1 MKDQVV
7 KKFTELFGDEG
18 DIRTYFAPGRVNL
31 IGEHTDYNGGHVF
44 PCALTMGT
52 YAAARKREDRVLR
65 FYSMNF
71 ENAGVVETSID
82 DLVCKDEA
90 GWTNYPKGV
99 IWAFG
104 EKGYAVPSGMDIVI
118 AGDIPNGSGLSSSAS
133 LEVLTGVV
141 LRDLFGI
148 EVSQVELALIGQ
160 YSENNFNGMNCGI
173 MDQFAS
179 AMGKKDCAIF
189 LNTADL
195 SYEYASVKLEHARI
209 IIANSN
215 VKHNLVGSEYNVR
228 RQQCESALKQLQS
241 VVSIE
246 TLGDLDIE
254 GFEAHKGAIA
264 DPVEQRRAK
273 HAVYE
278 NQRTLDAVKALKEN
292 DIAAFGKL
300 MNDSHVSL
308 RDDYEVSCPEMD
320 ILAEE
325 AWKLPGVLGSRMTGG
340 GFGGCTVSIV
350 ENDQVDAFI
359 ETVGAVYEKR
369 TGIKA
374 DFYVVDIGQGAGV
387 L

>member
-209 IIANSN
+209 VIANSN
-215 VKHNLVGSEYNVR
+215 VKHSLVGSEYNVR

-325 AWKLPGVLGSRMTGG
+325 AWKLSGVLGSRMTGG

-374 DFYVVDIGQGAGV
+374 EFYVVDIGQGAGV